1 MKTYAGIDLH
11 SSNNYIVV
19 IDENDKRLFEKR
31 LPNTLEEI
39 LLVFEKFKKTLTGVV
54 VESTYNWYWL
64 VDGLKAAGFKI
75 HLANPAAIQQYS
87 GLKHAGDKWD
97 SFWLAH
103 LLRLGILPE
112 GYVYPKEQR
121 PVRDLLRRRLLFVK
135 QRTTQILSLQSMIT
149 RNIGLRMSGNA
160 IKKLNA
166 EDAEKLF
173 ADPYLVFT
181 AQQNIKT
188 IEFMKF
194 IIRDIEK
201 EVLKIAELSP
211 EFIKL
216 KTFPGIGKILALT
229 IMLEVGDIGRFHK
242 VGDYSSYCRCVKSER
257 ISNGKKK
264 GENNKK
270 NGNKYLAWA
279 YVEAANFGIRSSPE
293 AQSFYQRKKAKR
305 NGIVA
310 IKALS
315 NKIARASY
323 YVMRDK
329 VDYDVEYL
337 FRK

>member
-31 LPNTLEEI
+31 LPNTLEAIAPALER
-39 LLVFEKFKKTLTGVV
+39 FKETLTGVV

-64 VDGLKAAGFKI
+64 VDGLQDIGYHI

-87 GLKHAGDKWD
+87 GLKHADDKWD

-103 LLRLGILPE
+103 IFRLGILPE
-112 GYVYPKEQR
+112 GYIYPKEFR
-121 PVRDLLRRRLLFVK
+121 AVRDLLRRRLLYVK
-135 QRTTQILSLQSMIT
+135 QRTTHILSLQSMIT
-149 RNIGLRMSGNA
+149 RNLGIRMSGNA
-160 IKKLNA
+160 IKKLKAN
-166 EDAEKLF
+166 DAEELF
-173 ADPYLVFT
+173 TDSYLVFT

-188 IEFMKF
+188 IEFLKN
-194 IIRDIEK
+194 IIKDIEK
-201 EVLKIAELSP
+201 KVLKVAELAP

-216 KTFPGIGKILALT
+216 KTFPGIGKILGLT
-229 IMLEVGDIGRFHK
+229 IMLEVGDIRRFSK
-242 VGDYSSYCRCVKSER
+242 VGAYSSYCRCVKSER

-270 NGNKYLAWA
+270 NGNKYLSWA
-279 YVEAANFGIRSSPE
+279 YVEAANFAIRFSPE

-323 YVMRDK
+323 YIMRDQ
-329 VDYDVEYL
+329 VDYDAKYL

>member
-11 SSNNYIVV
+11 SSNNYIVI

-31 LPNTLEEI
+31 LPNTLEKI
-39 LLVFEKFKKTLTGVV
+39 LLVFEQFKKTITGVV

-64 VDGLKAAGFKI
+64 VDGLKAAGFKM

-149 RNIGLRMSGNA
+149 RNLGLRMSGNA

-166 EDAEKLF
+166 GDAEKLF
-173 ADPYLVFT
+173 DDLYLAFT
-181 AQQNIKT
+181 AKQNIKT
-188 IEFMKF
+188 IEFLKF

-201 EVLKIAELSP
+201 EVMKIAELSP
-211 EFIKL
+211 DFIRL
-216 KTFPGIGKILALT
+216 KTIPGIGKILGLT

-279 YVEAANFGIRSSPE
+279 YVEAANFAIRFSPE

-323 YVMRDK
+323 YIMRDQ